1 MANRVAI
8 ELRDDVYRRPLETAT
23 ERLGIGTGWKC
34 VDVGAG
40 GGDVSVALGKIVG
53 PLGRV
58 FAVDI
63 DPRRRDQVAEIAA
76 RETQVVALTQAAEE
90 MVLPEKV
97 DLAFCRFLLL
107 QVIDPKRVVER
118 MASVVKNGGWIV
130 IQEAITSAG
139 RVGEAPISALS
150 NSMRHPDIG
159 IMVPQIVNRL
169 GLEITDCWAEAPVAL
184 GDTAVSRYLEAMT
197 DVLVIDDPVMLPP
210 VVTTIAKVIR

>member
-107 QVIDPKRVVER
+107 QVIDPKKSGRTHGKRSKER
-118 MASVVKNGGWIV
+118 W
-130 IQEAITSAG
+130 
-139 RVGEAPISALS
+139 LD
-150 NSMRHPDIG
+150 RHP
-159 IMVPQIVNRL
+159 R
-169 GLEITDCWAEAPVAL
+169 
-184 GDTAVSRYLEAMT
+184 GDHLSRSG
-197 DVLVIDDPVMLPP
+197 
-210 VVTTIAKVIR
+210 R